1 MNQTNFWN
9 DAAKCGAVIG
19 GIWAASS
26 LLSDATGLGVFGL
39 IGFAMYLW
47 LLIRYARRRA
57 AALSTPDEEYGYG
70 KRLGFIVAMTLFV
83 GIINAAYT
91 ILASRILFTAKYA
104 AAYDQMFAVLAKS
117 GFYTNEMIA
126 QVSRMVQSPLMITLS
141 TILGQLLLGL
151 LFGLVLAAIAQPRQR
166 FDDRSTNDTQE

>member
-19 GIWAASS
+19 GIWAACS
-26 LLSDATGLGVFGL
+26 LLSDATGWGVFGL
-39 IGFAMYLW
+39 IGFATYIW

-57 AALSTPDEEYGYG
+57 TLLSTPDEEYGYG

-83 GIINAAYT
+83 GIINAAYA

-104 AAYDQMFAVLAKS
+104 AAYEQSFATLAKS

-126 QVSRMVQSPLMITLS
+126 QLSRMVQSPVMITLS
-141 TILGQLLLGL
+141 SILGQLFLGL
-151 LFGLVLAAIAQPRQR
+151 LFGLVLAAIAQPRPR

>member
-1 MNQTNFWN
+1 
-9 DAAKCGAVIG
+9 
-19 GIWAASS
+19 
-26 LLSDATGLGVFGL
+26 
-39 IGFAMYLW
+39 
-47 LLIRYARRRA
+47 
-57 AALSTPDEEYGYG
+57 
-70 KRLGFIVAMTLFV
+70 MTLFV

-166 FDDRSTNDTQE
+166 FDERSTNDTQE

>member
-19 GIWAASS
+19 GSWAACS

-39 IGFAMYLW
+39 IGFALYLW

-57 AALSTPDEEYGYG
+57 TALSTPDEEYGYG
-70 KRLGFIVAMTLFV
+70 KRLGFIVAMALFV

-104 AAYDQMFAVLAKS
+104 AVYEQTFAVLAKS

-126 QVSRMVQSPLMITLS
+126 QMNRMVQSPATITLS

-151 LFGLVLAAIAQPRQR
+151 LFGLVLAAIAQPRPR